1 MKKIFLI
8 LIFAAFGSFAMAQET
23 SLWSLTYNISIP
35 TGQTADFI
43 GKTSFRGIAV
53 EGRQF
58 IDNNFSIG
66 GSVSWNTFYEKK
78 DKLTTQFDNITFTG
92 THYRYLNAFP
102 IFVNAAYYLNE
113 GSYIRPYF
121 AANVGLIVTEYRND
135 VGLYTIQEK
144 PAKFGF
150 GTEVGLLIETES
162 GSGFTLNC
170 KYNIGTKTSKTKAF
184 TSLGI
189 NLGFIWVL

>member
-1 MKKIFLI
+1 MKKIVLFV
-8 LIFAAFGSFAMAQET
+8 IFAAFGSMAFAQET
-23 SLWSLTYNISIP
+23 SLWSLTYNMSVP
-35 TGQTADFI
+35 MGKTTDFI
-43 GKTSFRGIAV
+43 EKTSFRGIAL

-66 GSVSWNTFYEKK
+66 GSVGWNTFYEKK
-78 DKLTTQFDNITFTG
+78 DKLTTQIENITFTG

-113 GSYIRPYF
+113 GSYVRPYA

-135 VGLYTIQEK
+135 VGLYTVQEK
-144 PAKFGF
+144 PAKFGLAP
-150 GTEVGLLIETES
+150 EVGVLIESES
-162 GSGFTLNC
+162 GTGFTINF
-170 KYNIGTKTSKTKAF
+170 KYNIGTKTNETKTF

-189 NLGFIWVL
+189 NVGFIWVL